1 MKKHI
6 ISVSKQD
13 LTRCS
18 SCSRHHQID
27 RGLDQQAL
35 LALKCDFCGGQLIG
49 AAAPSPLVQSRTSR
63 LAMGLLGA
71 SLAFGACQEDE
82 TVENS
87 GGAMMMP
94 AGESA
99 GETAGETAG
108 DTAGVDMLIA
118 GDSIGE
124 AMYGA
129 IPAGE
134 FAGEEAAGETAGVE
148 MIIAGEPMQEALYG
162 AFPAGEFAGEE
173 AGVEMMMAGE
183 EIPQEPYGSFPAGAE
198 AGTEAGAE
206 AGAEAGTEAG
216 EEMMSAGEE
225 G

>member
-27 RGLDQQAL
+27 RGLDQPAL
-35 LALKCDFCGGQLIG
+35 LALKCDFCGRQLIG
-49 AAAPSPLVQSRTSR
+49 ADTSSSMAQSRTSR

-71 SLAFGACQEDE
+71 SLAFGGCQDDE
-82 TVENS
+82 TVESS
-87 GGAMMMP
+87 GGTMMMP
-94 AGESA
+94 AGEAA
-99 GETAGETAG
+99 GAGAEETAG
-108 DTAGVDMLIA
+108 VNMLIA
-118 GDSIGE
+118 GDSLIE

-134 FAGEEAAGETAGVE
+134 FAGEEAGTEMMVAGEAMDQAV
-148 MIIAGEPMQEALYG
+148 YG
-162 AFPAGEFAGEE
+162 APPAGEE

-198 AGTEAGAE
+198 AGEQ
-206 AGAEAGTEAG
+206 AG
-216 EEMMSAGEE
+216 EED
-225 G
+225 